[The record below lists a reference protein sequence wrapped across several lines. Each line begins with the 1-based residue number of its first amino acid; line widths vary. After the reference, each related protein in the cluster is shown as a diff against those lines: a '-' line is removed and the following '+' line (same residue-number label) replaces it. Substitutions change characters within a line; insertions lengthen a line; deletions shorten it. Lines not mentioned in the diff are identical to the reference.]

1 MTDPIADMF
10 NQIRNAQVLFR
21 EEVKIPFS
29 KLKYEIAKIL
39 EKEKFIEKTEKPG
52 KKENRI
58 IKIDLKYK
66 NNKPVIS
73 GWKRISKPGRRV
85 YSPAKNIKSIK
96 GGYGIAIIST
106 PKGLMTNKQAKK
118 EKIGGEVIC
127 EIW

>member
-1 MTDPIADMF
+1 MTDPIADML
-10 NQIRNAQVLFR
+10 NQIKNAQIISH

-39 EKEKFIEKTEKPG
+39 EKEKFIEKIDKPG
-52 KKENRI
+52 KKERKV
-58 IKIDLKYK
+58 IKINLKYD
-66 NNKPVIS
+66 NKKPAIT
-73 GWKRISKPGRRV
+73 GLKRVSKPGRRV
-85 YSPAKNIKSIK
+85 YFPATSIKSIK

-106 PKGLMTNKQAKK
+106 SKGLMTNKQAKK

>member
-1 MTDPIADMF
+1 MTDPIADML
-10 NQIRNAQVLFR
+10 NQIKNAQALSR

-39 EKEKFIEKTEKPG
+39 EREKFIEKIEKPG
-52 KKENRI
+52 KKERKV
-58 IKIDLKYK
+58 IKINLKYDK
-66 NNKPVIS
+66 NKPAIV
-73 GWKRISKPGRRV
+73 GLKRVSKPGRRV
-85 YSPAKNIKSIK
+85 YFPVESIKSIK

-106 PKGLMTNKQAKK
+106 SKGLMTNRQARK